1 MTSLV
6 GSKRRRVA
14 MFPETGLQRLAPVER
29 RAALEQLSG
38 AARWDPQNGRRKT
51 PLVRICRVFI

>member
-1 MTSLV
+1 
-6 GSKRRRVA
+6 

-38 AARWDPQNGRRKT
+38 AARWDPQTAEEK
-51 PLVRICRVFI
+51 LHL